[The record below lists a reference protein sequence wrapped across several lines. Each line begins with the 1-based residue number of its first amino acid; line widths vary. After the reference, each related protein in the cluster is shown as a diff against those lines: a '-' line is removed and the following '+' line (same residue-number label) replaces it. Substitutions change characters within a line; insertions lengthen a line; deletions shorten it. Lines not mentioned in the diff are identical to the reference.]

1 MEQKNFSFIALTV
14 KIHYTMKHSMRT
26 LLVLVGLISSTTL
39 LAQVKVT
46 IEVSGDASSGKQ
58 LMQVK
63 ATGGS
68 GKYSY
73 AWGLTTP
80 GSVPPNNASE
90 VLLVP
95 AQEAEY
101 IVFVRDKETGAS
113 AYSTVVVKK
122 PVVNEQHF
130 LRMPGED
137 YKVNLRY
144 SPTNK

>member
-1 MEQKNFSFIALTV
+1 
-14 KIHYTMKHSMRT
+14 MRT
-26 LLVLVGLISSTTL
+26 LLILMGLISSTTL

-46 IEVSGDASSGKQ
+46 TEVSGDASSGKQ
-58 LMQVK
+58 LIQVK

-73 AWGLTTP
+73 AWGMTTP
-80 GSVPPNNASE
+80 GTVPPNNASE

-113 AYSTVVVKK
+113 AYSTVVVKQS
-122 PVVNEQHF
+122 VVSEQHF
-130 LRMPGED
+130 LRMPGKD
-137 YKVNLRY
+137 YKVNYHY
-144 SPTNK
+144 SPTKE

>member
-1 MEQKNFSFIALTV
+1 
-14 KIHYTMKHSMRT
+14 MRT

-39 LAQVKVT
+39 LAQIKVT
-46 IEVSGDASSGKQ
+46 TEVSGDAATGKQ
-58 LMQVK
+58 LIQAK

-73 AWGLTTP
+73 AWGLTTS
-80 GSVPPNNASE
+80 GAVPPNNASE

-113 AYSTVVVKK
+113 AYSTVEVKTLA
-122 PVVNEQHF
+122 VNEKHMI
-130 LRMPGED
+130 RMPGED
-137 YKVNLRY
+137 YKVIFHYSASATGALPAQQRNKWFRY
-144 SPTNK
+144 DTRD

>member
-1 MEQKNFSFIALTV
+1 
-14 KIHYTMKHSMRT
+14 MRT
-26 LLVLVGLISSTTL
+26 LLVLMGLISSTTL

-46 IEVSGDASSGKQ
+46 TEVSGDAASGKQ
-58 LMQVK
+58 LVQVK

-80 GSVPPNNASE
+80 GAVPSNNASE

-113 AYSTVVVKK
+113 AYSTVVVKTLA
-122 PVVNEQHF
+122 VNETH
-130 LRMPGED
+130 LIRMPGVD
-137 YKVNLRY
+137 YKMNLRY
-144 SPTNK
+144 SATGALPVSPVRK

>member
-1 MEQKNFSFIALTV
+1 
-14 KIHYTMKHSMRT
+14 MKYSMRT
-26 LLVLVGLISSTTL
+26 LLMLMGLISSTTL

-46 IEVSGDASSGKQ
+46 TEVSGDAATGKQ
-58 LMQVK
+58 LIQAK

-80 GSVPPNNASE
+80 GAVPPNDASE

-113 AYSTVVVKK
+113 AYSTVVVKTLTG
-122 PVVNEQHF
+122 NEKH
-130 LRMPGED
+130 LIRMPGED
-137 YKVNLRY
+137 YKMNYRY
-144 SPTNK
+144 SAIGALPAKSR

>member
-1 MEQKNFSFIALTV
+1 
-14 KIHYTMKHSMRT
+14 MKYSMRT
-26 LLVLVGLISSTTL
+26 LLILMGLLSSTTL

-46 IEVSGDASSGKQ
+46 TEVSGDAASGRQ
-58 LMQVK
+58 LIQVK

-73 AWGLTTP
+73 AWGMTTP
-80 GSVPPNNASE
+80 GAVPPNNASE

-101 IVFVRDKETGAS
+101 IVFVRDNQTGAS

-144 SPTNK
+144 SPAKK

>member
-1 MEQKNFSFIALTV
+1 
-14 KIHYTMKHSMRT
+14 MKYSMRT
-26 LLVLVGLISSTTL
+26 LLILMGLVSSTSL

-46 IEVSGDASSGKQ
+46 TEVSGVASTGKQ
-58 LMQVK
+58 LIQVK

-80 GSVPPNNASE
+80 GAVPPNNASE

-101 IVFVRDKETGAS
+101 IVFVRDKETGAI
-113 AYSTVVVKK
+113 AYSTVVVKT
-122 PVVNEQHF
+122 VAVNEKH
-130 LRMPGED
+130 LIRMPGED
-137 YKVNLRY
+137 YKMIFRY
-144 SPTNK
+144 SATGVLPASLVTK

>member
-1 MEQKNFSFIALTV
+1 
-14 KIHYTMKHSMRT
+14 MKYSMRT

-39 LAQVKVT
+39 LAQIKVT
-46 IEVSGDASSGKQ
+46 TETTGDATTGKQ
-58 LMQVK
+58 LIQAKV
-63 ATGGS
+63 TGGS

-80 GSVPPNNASE
+80 GAVPPNNASE

-101 IVFVRDKETGAS
+101 IVFVKDKETGDS

-122 PVVNEQHF
+122 PVVSEQHF
-130 LRMPGED
+130 LRMPGVD
-137 YKVNLRY
+137 YKVNYHY
-144 SPTNK
+144 SGTGAPPANPVRK

>member
-1 MEQKNFSFIALTV
+1 
-14 KIHYTMKHSMRT
+14 MRT
-26 LLVLVGLISSTTL
+26 FLILVGLASSTTL

-46 IEVSGDASSGKQ
+46 TEVSGDAATGKQ
-58 LMQVK
+58 LIQAK

-80 GSVPPNNASE
+80 GAVPPNNASE

-101 IVFVRDKETGAS
+101 IVFVRDNETGAS
-113 AYSTVVVKK
+113 AYSTVLVKTLA
-122 PVVNEQHF
+122 VNEKH
-130 LRMPGED
+130 LIRMPNEG
-137 YKVNLRY
+137 KLRLGY
-144 SPTNK
+144 SATGALPASPAKK

>member
-1 MEQKNFSFIALTV
+1 
-14 KIHYTMKHSMRT
+14 MKHSMRT
-26 LLVLVGLISSTTL
+26 LLVLMSLISSTTL

-46 IEVSGDASSGKQ
+46 TEVSGDAASGKQ
-58 LMQVK
+58 LIQAK

-80 GSVPPNNASE
+80 GAVPSNNASE

-101 IVFVRDKETGAS
+101 IVFVRDKETGTS
-113 AYSTVVVKK
+113 AYSTVVVKTLA
-122 PVVNEQHF
+122 VNETH
-130 LRMPGED
+130 LIRMPGVD
-137 YKVNLRY
+137 YKMKLGY
-144 SPTNK
+144 SATGALPASPVRK

>member
-1 MEQKNFSFIALTV
+1 
-14 KIHYTMKHSMRT
+14 MRT

-46 IEVSGDASSGKQ
+46 TEVTGDAATGKQ
-58 LMQVK
+58 LIQAK

-68 GKYSY
+68 GNYSY

-80 GSVPPNNASE
+80 GAVPPNNASE

-113 AYSTVVVKK
+113 AYSTVVVKTLA
-122 PVVNEQHF
+122 VNEKH
-130 LRMPGED
+130 LIRMPGED
-137 YKVNLRY
+137 YKMKFRY
-144 SPTNK
+144 SATGALPASPVRK

>member
-1 MEQKNFSFIALTV
+1 MK
-14 KIHYTMKHSMRT
+14 YTTRT
-26 LLVLVGLISSTTL
+26 LLILMGLVSSTTL

-46 IEVSGDASSGKQ
+46 TEVSGDAATGKQ
-58 LMQVK
+58 LIQAK

-80 GSVPPNNASE
+80 GAVPPNSASE

-95 AQEAEY
+95 AQAAEY

-113 AYSTVVVKK
+113 AYSTVVVKTLA
-122 PVVNEQHF
+122 VNEKH
-130 LRMPGED
+130 LIRMPGEGN
-137 YKVNLRY
+137 KLKLRY
-144 SPTNK
+144 SATGALPASPAKK

>member
-1 MEQKNFSFIALTV
+1 
-14 KIHYTMKHSMRT
+14 MKYSMRT
-26 LLVLVGLISSTTL
+26 LLVLAGLVSSTTL

-46 IEVSGDASSGKQ
+46 TEVSGDAATGKQ
-58 LMQVK
+58 LIQAK

-80 GSVPPNNASE
+80 GAVPSNNASE

-95 AQEAEY
+95 SQEAEY

-113 AYSTVVVKK
+113 AYSTVVVKTLA
-122 PVVNEQHF
+122 VNEKH
-130 LRMPGED
+130 LIRMPGED
-137 YKVNLRY
+137 YKMKLRY
-144 SPTNK
+144 SATGALPASPARK

>member
-1 MEQKNFSFIALTV
+1 
-14 KIHYTMKHSMRT
+14 MRT
-26 LLVLVGLISSTTL
+26 LLVLTGLISSTTL

-46 IEVSGDASSGKQ
+46 TEVSGDAATGKQ
-58 LMQVK
+58 LIQAK

-80 GSVPPNNASE
+80 GAVPANNASE

-101 IVFVRDKETGAS
+101 IVFIRDKETGAS
-113 AYSTVVVKK
+113 AYSTVAIKASVTDEK
-122 PVVNEQHF
+122 HII
-130 LRMPGED
+130 RIPGKD
-137 YKVNLRY
+137 YKMRLVY
-144 SPTNK
+144 SATGALPVSPARK